1 MIDEGIT
8 SAETFA
14 YLKESSSP
22 EARLISQLIIEFS
35 SDSVCK
41 QDETTQNTNSA
52 AKPTKNIEV
61 EYY

>member
-14 YLKESSSP
+14 YLKESGSP

-35 SDSVCK
+35 SRSVCR
-41 QDETTQNTNSA
+41 QSEAQNSNSA
-52 AKPTKNIEV
+52 TKNIEV

>member
-1 MIDEGIT
+1 MIDESIT

-14 YLKESSSP
+14 YLKDSSSP

-35 SDSVCK
+35 NNSVCK
-41 QDETTQNTNSA
+41 QDEIIISNSA
-52 AKPTKNIEV
+52 SKPKNNIEV

>member
-14 YLKESSSP
+14 YLKESGSP

-41 QDETTQNTNSA
+41 QDETQNTNSA